1 MLYKDTNNSKIKNY
15 YKTYCK
21 ILSKVIKTAKRHHF
35 NIIII
40 IIYYAFIRS
49 IQGHKPIG
57 YRTCHW
63 IVHKEKY
70 SG

>member
-1 MLYKDTNNSKIKNY
+1 MPGTIYVKKEIQTLAQN
-15 YKTYCK
+15 CC
-21 ILSKVIKTAKRHHF
+21 LSSLLF
-35 NIIII
+35 II

-63 IVHKEKY
+63 I
-70 SG
+70 